1 MLIGYARV
9 STNDQDTALQL
20 DALKAVRVRRIF
32 SEKTSSVGKRPQLHA
47 LLDSIRPG
55 DVLVVWKLDRLA
67 RSLRDLLSILE
78 VLNERGAGLRSLTEP
93 IDTASSMGVFVL
105 QILGAVAQLE
115 RSMIRERSVA
125 GQVAAYMRGV
135 RWGGRKPS
143 LTHKQS
149 SEVRALRLIGWTHQ
163 ALAEKFGVSRA
174 TISRCLS
181 PSKPRQRQALPVLKK
196 YLPALS

>member
-20 DALKAVRVRRIF
+20 DALNAVRVRRIF
-32 SEKTSSVGKRPQLHA
+32 SEKTSSVGRRPQLHA

-143 LTHKQS
+143 LTACQIAQVHK
-149 SEVRALRLIGWTHQ
+149 LRLQGWTHV
-163 ALAEKFGVSRA
+163 ALAENFGVSRT
-174 TISRCLS
+174 TISRTLN
-181 PSKPRQRQALPVLKK
+181 PITPPEREAMPVLRR
-196 YLPALS
+196 YLPKHA